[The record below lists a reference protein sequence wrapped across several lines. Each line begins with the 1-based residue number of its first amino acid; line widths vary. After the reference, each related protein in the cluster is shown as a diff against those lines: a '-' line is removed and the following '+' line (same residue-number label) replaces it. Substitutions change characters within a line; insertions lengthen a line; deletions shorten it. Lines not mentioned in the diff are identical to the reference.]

1 MMSWIK
7 EISPIVGI
15 GLFFG
20 IAYELVLWL
29 AIKLD
34 QSKPKKKEKIVII
47 KPFSDRKEEKNIA

>member
-15 GLFFG
+15 GLLFG
-20 IAYELVLWL
+20 IGYELVLWL